1 MCDIPENVETDLT
14 LAAVAVGGAMVVAEK
29 AGSTKA
35 HKMKA
40 KLEKKQ
46 DEWARFKKKY
56 PTFFGVVEWLNS
68 IVDSALG
75 YADLI
80 TDLLSVQLYLS
91 LGKLPPYSSVVYFRM
106 FAKIVSI
113 FSGFRIS
120 PVRVQNL
127 AKWTGV
133 RASIRTA
140 APEPGA
146 STGRSPITEERR
158 CSPPLPMQSFL
169 KIVWT

>member
-56 PTFFGVVEWLNS
+56 PTFFGV
-68 IVDSALG
+68 G
-75 YADLI
+75 PPPC
-80 TDLLSVQLYLS
+80 SVAGGEVGL
-91 LGKLPPYSSVVYFRM
+91 R
-106 FAKIVSI
+106 KI
-113 FSGFRIS
+113 GT
-120 PVRVQNL
+120 N
-127 AKWTGV
+127 
-133 RASIRTA
+133 
-140 APEPGA
+140 
-146 STGRSPITEERR
+146 
-158 CSPPLPMQSFL
+158 
-169 KIVWT
+169 